1 MRSLL
6 ERLLLVKPCCE
17 ATLLRW
23 KRWRKTPSDW
33 AITGP
38 LSCRFPAQL
47 PLFSLETQ
55 AKVNKVFRTITR
67 EFKQII
73 YLFFTQWSSC
83 LHSQPLSFLIM
94 LNFKRKEQVCCLC
107 LLFLP
112 LFALI
117 MVTPRGQQM
126 ATLPEPGSTSLIY
139 NSCVSSYS
147 VLMSLLLK

>member
-17 ATLLRW
+17 ATWLRW

-67 EFKQII
+67 EFKEII
-73 YLFFTQWSSC
+73 YLF
-83 LHSQPLSFLIM
+83 LHSEAVVFIHNLWVFWLCWILRGKSKFAVSVCFSFLSLPLSWS
-94 LNFKRKEQVCCLC
+94 
-107 LLFLP
+107 P
-112 LFALI
+112 H
-117 MVTPRGQQM
+117 MVNRWPPSQ
-126 ATLPEPGSTSLIY
+126 SLA
-139 NSCVSSYS
+139 
-147 VLMSLLLK
+147 LLLSYIIVVFLFTVFSYRHI

>member
-17 ATLLRW
+17 ATWLRW

-73 YLFFTQWSSC
+73 YLF
-83 LHSQPLSFLIM
+83 LHSEAVVFIHNLWVFWLCWILRGKSKFA
-94 LNFKRKEQVCCLC
+94 VC

-117 MVTPRGQQM
+117 MVTPHGQQM
-126 ATLPEPGSTSLIY
+126 AALPEPRSTSLIY
-139 NSCVSSYS
+139 NSCIFIYS
-147 VLMSLLLK
+147 VLISSHLK